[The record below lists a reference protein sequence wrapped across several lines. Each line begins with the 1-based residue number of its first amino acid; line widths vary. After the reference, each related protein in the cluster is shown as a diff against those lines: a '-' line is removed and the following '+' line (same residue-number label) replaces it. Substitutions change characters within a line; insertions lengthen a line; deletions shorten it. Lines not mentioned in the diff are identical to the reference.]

1 MADSFYRAKIS
12 HTEKTVEQLYKMQYY
27 VYEKPRMIL
36 RALIGFGL
44 VVAAV
49 LSGLPTWGKALLLL
63 VGAWLLVS
71 RDFPAAVRADRALS
85 ERKAKLPDMNYSF
98 GQDKV
103 HLSGEGSM
111 DIPYHKL
118 TRLVEDK
125 QYLYLFLNRNSV
137 CMMEKDSVK
146 PADLMA
152 FAKFLEEKTGRK
164 WQAEKSFLS
173 MSIYDLRQAFKD
185 MRGKK

>member
-1 MADSFYRAKIS
+1 MADYLYRAKIAHS
-12 HTEKTVEQLYKMQYY
+12 EKTVEQLYKMQYY

-44 VVAAV
+44 IVTAVV
-49 LSGLPTWGKALLLL
+49 SGFPTWGKALLLL

-85 ERKAKLPDMNYSF
+85 ERKAKLPDMRYDF
-98 GQDKV
+98 GPDRV

-111 DIPYHKL
+111 DLPYKKF
-118 TRLVEDK
+118 TRLVEDR
-125 QYLYLFLNRNSV
+125 QYLYLFVSRNSV
-137 CMMEKDSVK
+137 CMLEKDSVK

-152 FAKFLEEKTGRK
+152 FAKFMEEKTGLSWR
-164 WQAEKSFLS
+164 AEKSFLS
-173 MSIYDLRQAFKD
+173 MSIYDLRRAWKD
-185 MRGKK
+185 MRSK

>member
-1 MADSFYRAKIS
+1 MADYLYRAKIT

-36 RALIGFGL
+36 RAVIGFGL

-49 LSGLPTWGKALLLL
+49 AAAIPTWGKALLLL
-63 VGAWLLVS
+63 LGAWLLVS

-85 ERKAKLPDMNYSF
+85 ERRAKLPDMSYGF
-98 GQDKV
+98 GNDKV
-103 HLSGEGSM
+103 HLTGEGSM
-111 DIPYHKL
+111 DLPYKKL
-118 TRLVEDK
+118 TRLVEDR
-125 QYLYLFLNRNSV
+125 QYLYLFVNRNSV
-137 CMMEKDSVK
+137 CMMEKASVK
-146 PADLMA
+146 PDDIMA
-152 FAKFLEEKTGRK
+152 FAKFMEEKTGLTWR
-164 WQAEKSFLS
+164 AEKSFLS